1 MARVRKTPSGNPNR
15 FRIGAGLTR
24 MGLFINPAGY
34 AIQSCLLVM
43 AWGILVLFLNSE
55 SVPPAAASDKNI
67 GSQPLQAL
75 KGNSPHSLVPSS
87 VRPLLTT
94 PELETYLRE
103 LEGQPPPWNQLSSHD
118 MTEQSQ
124 RLFQFNRQR
133 DEIREN
139 HPALLEQPI
148 AFVWSGELRHFH
160 EEHQGY
166 TIALGPDIIHTAW
179 GLVRFKPR
187 DIPDNMMARIPTD
200 GKDEILDK
208 LGSPKT
214 KEIGVLFI
222 GSLTE
227 SESIMYAFSHDGDHE
242 GMILPVVNII
252 ALKYY
257 LK

>member
-1 MARVRKTPSGNPNR
+1 
-15 FRIGAGLTR
+15 
-24 MGLFINPAGY
+24 
-34 AIQSCLLVM
+34 
-43 AWGILVLFLNSE
+43 
-55 SVPPAAASDKNI
+55 
-67 GSQPLQAL
+67 
-75 KGNSPHSLVPSS
+75 
-87 VRPLLTT
+87 
-94 PELETYLRE
+94 
-103 LEGQPPPWNQLSSHD
+103 

-222 GSLTE
+222 GTLTE

-242 GMILPVVNII
+242 GMILPVVNIT

>member
-1 MARVRKTPSGNPNR
+1 MAGIRKTPSGDPNC
-15 FRIGAGLTR
+15 FRIGTGLTR
-24 MGLFINPAGY
+24 MGHFINPVRQ
-34 AIQSCLLVM
+34 AIQTCLLMM
-43 AWGILVLFLNSE
+43 AWGVLVLMVHSE
-55 SVPPAAASDKNI
+55 SVPPAAASDQNI
-67 GSQPLQAL
+67 GSQPLLAL
-75 KGNSPHSLVPSS
+75 KGNSLHSLIPSS

-103 LEGQPPPWNQLSSHD
+103 LEGQPPPWDQLSSHD
-118 MTEQSQ
+118 MTEQSE
-124 RLFQFNRQR
+124 RLFQFNRHR

-166 TIALGPDIIHTAW
+166 TIALGPEIIPTAW

-187 DIPDNMMARIPTD
+187 DIPDNMIARIPTD

-208 LGSPKT
+208 LGSLKT
-214 KEIGVLFI
+214 TEIGVLFI
-222 GSLTE
+222 GTLTE

-242 GMILPVVNII
+242 GMILPFVNIT